1 MQSLFN
7 ELRIEI
13 FKQIDKPKSLSLANR
28 DWYEVSRDPHARAEW
43 LIFKYGRAHALFHAV
58 RLGNNFTTIEVVQ
71 ALLSRNVILSRYFVQ
86 RLLMHF
92 GSYDEK
98 LIELKIEHNV
108 NQVDFDRIRA
118 VLFKEKPPITIGY
131 LQFFKKLITEGYTK

>member
-1 MQSLFN
+1 M
-7 ELRIEI
+7 
-13 FKQIDKPKSLSLANR
+13 
-28 DWYEVSRDPHARAEW
+28 
-43 LIFKYGRAHALFHAV
+43 
-58 RLGNNFTTIEVVQ
+58 
-71 ALLSRNVILSRYFVQ
+71 
-86 RLLMHF
+86 
-92 GSYDEK
+92 SYDEK